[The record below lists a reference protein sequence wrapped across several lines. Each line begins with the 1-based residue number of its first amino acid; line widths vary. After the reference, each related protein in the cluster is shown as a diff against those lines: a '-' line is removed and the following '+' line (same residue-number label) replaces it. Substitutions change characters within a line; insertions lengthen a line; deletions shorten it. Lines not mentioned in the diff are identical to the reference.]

1 MKSLTAFARLSVIF
15 VGLLALWQGIIT
27 FTGVEHYILPP
38 PMSVLTALVENASL
52 IWDNA
57 QVTALEILLGFVIGC
72 ALGIFSALMLQTLKP
87 LRAWLMPVFITTQA
101 MPVFALAPILVLWL
115 GYGMASKVAMAVLII
130 YFPVTS
136 ACYDGLRNTQTQ
148 WLDMAR
154 TMGASKLKTLWHI
167 QLPAALPAL
176 ASGLRVA
183 AVSAPIGAI
192 VGEWVGSTSGLGYL
206 MLHSN
211 ARMQIDLAFAS
222 LFVIC
227 LMALAIYFFTDFCLN
242 RLLKWQ
248 RAQV

>member
-1 MKSLTAFARLSVIF
+1 MTSLTVFARLSVIF
-15 VGLLALWQGIIT
+15 IGLLALWQGIIT
-27 FTGVEHYILPP
+27 LTGVAPYILPP
-38 PMSVLTALVENASL
+38 PMAVLKALINHASL
-52 IWDNA
+52 IWENA
-57 QVTALEILLGFVIGC
+57 QATALEIVLGFFIGC
-72 ALGIFSALMLQTLKP
+72 ALGMFSALMLQTLKP
-87 LRAWLMPVFITTQA
+87 LRAWLMPVFIITQA

-167 QLPAALPAL
+167 QLPSALPAL
-176 ASGLRVA
+176 GSGLRVA

-192 VGEWVGSTSGLGYL
+192 VGEWVGSTRGLGHL

-227 LMALAIYFFTDFCLN
+227 LMALTIYFFTDLCLN
-242 RLLKWQ
+242 HLLKWQ